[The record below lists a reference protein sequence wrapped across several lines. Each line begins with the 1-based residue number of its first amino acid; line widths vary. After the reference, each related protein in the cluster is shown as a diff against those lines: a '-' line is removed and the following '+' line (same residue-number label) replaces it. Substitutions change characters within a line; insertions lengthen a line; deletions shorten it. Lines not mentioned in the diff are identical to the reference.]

1 MIESTLYSIL
11 SSAPAITAI
20 TAARIYPLVLPEG
33 SPLPA
38 IDYSIVG
45 GAAKSTQD
53 TRSTVRLRW
62 EVNCWGASYGDAV
75 TLRNTVVQS
84 LDNYVGQGVNIQYL
98 MPHDFFDHELLQY
111 RAIAEFYVMCSV

>member
-1 MIESTLYSIL
+1 MIESTLFSIL

-20 TAARIYPLVLPEG
+20 TSTRIYPLVLPDECT
-33 SPLPA
+33 LPA

-53 TRSTVRLRW
+53 TRGTIRLRW

-75 TLRNTVVQS
+75 TLRNAVVQS
-84 LDNYVGQGVNIQYL
+84 LDNYVGQGIHIQFL
-98 MPHDFFDHELLQY
+98 MPQDIFDHELLQY
-111 RAIAEFYVMCSV
+111 RAIAEFYVYASV